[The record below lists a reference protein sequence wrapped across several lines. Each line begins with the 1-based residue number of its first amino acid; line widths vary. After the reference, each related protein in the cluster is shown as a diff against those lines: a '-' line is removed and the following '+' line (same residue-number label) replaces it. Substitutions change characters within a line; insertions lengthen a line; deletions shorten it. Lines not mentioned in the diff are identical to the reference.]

1 MSRQGNMTQPSRKY
15 VGGETI
21 FYSSCNLPQLL
32 VTTMISD
39 LEIDLLVFILGF
51 IHQRSTPRGV
61 PMRLL
66 RLPAWILSWHNTSA
80 LCQRSPT
87 LRVRPSR
94 LNVFAGNQH
103 FCVKWSV
110 WPLDYYICH
119 RYHFQNH

>member
-1 MSRQGNMTQPSRKY
+1 MTQPSRKY

-21 FYSSCNLPQLL
+21 FYRAGNLPQLL

-66 RLPAWILSWHNTSA
+66 RLDSLLAQDLGSVSKVTDAESTS
-80 LCQRSPT
+80 
-87 LRVRPSR
+87 V
-94 LNVFAGNQH
+94 
-103 FCVKWSV
+103 
-110 WPLDYYICH
+110 
-119 RYHFQNH
+119 